1 MIFLRLFGEFV
12 RVTVLIVAGVLL
24 TLFWIG
30 VMGRRLGKLAVRV
43 QTARIVEATSRKWG
57 RTYLRI
63 LKTIRKGKL

>member
-1 MIFLRLFGEFV
+1 MILLRLLGEFV

-30 VMGRRLGKLAVRV
+30 VIGGRLGKLAVRV
-43 QTARIVEATSRKWG
+43 QTARVVELTSRQWG

-63 LKTIRKGKL
+63 LKDIRKGKL

>member
-1 MIFLRLFGEFV
+1 MILLRLLGEFV

-30 VMGRRLGKLAVRV
+30 VIGGRLGKLAVRV
-43 QTARIVEATSRKWG
+43 QTARVVELTSRQWG

-63 LKTIRKGKL
+63 LKAIRKGKL